1 MKENQIIVRQL
12 GNGGAFDY
20 SQPKTAFTLF
30 DDKILV
36 DCGYDI
42 FPVLMNT
49 VDEKGVK
56 IADKIQ
62 YIFITHMHDD
72 HMGSLMSYLYWVEFI
87 RKSHVDVFLPRE
99 VYDYVNYCI
108 EKEVW
113 TYPNLTRN
121 YKYVNIYNVSEF
133 SYKCPA
139 QNHIRPFHFSFI
151 ERLTHGNYYN
161 TSYKF
166 WDLVYND
173 FDVPSYKVAVTITG
187 DTKAYEELENFVFEG
202 LCKGDRL
209 IVFHDFS
216 KWNSVNNIHAT
227 EQDIEQ
233 IYSDMFK
240 KYLVYVHTGTTDFK
254 KVYYLKDIKQI

>member
-1 MKENQIIVRQL
+1 MVKDQIIVRQL

-49 VDEKGVK
+49 VDEKGIK

-72 HMGSLMSYLYWVEFI
+72 HMGSLMTYLYWIEFI
-87 RKSHVDVFLPRE
+87 RKLRVDVFLPRE
-99 VYDYVNYCI
+99 VYNYINYYI
-108 EKEVW
+108 EKGIWV
-113 TYPNLTRN
+113 YPNLTRN
-121 YKYVNIYNVSEF
+121 YKYVVVHNISEF
-133 SYKCPA
+133 SDTSLV
-139 QNHIRPFHFSFI
+139 QNYIQPFHFDCI
-151 ERLTHGNYYN
+151 ERLSHGNYYN

-166 WDLVYND
+166 WDFIYDDSGIPV
-173 FDVPSYKVAVTITG
+173 YKVAIVITG
-187 DTKAYEELENFVFEG
+187 DTKAYKELEGFTFKE

-233 IYSDMFK
+233 IYSDKFK
-240 KYLVYVHTGTTDFK
+240 KYLVYVHTGDTDFK
-254 KVYYLKDIKQI
+254 KAYYLKDIKQI

>member
-20 SQPKTAFTLF
+20 FQPKTAFTLF
-30 DDKILV
+30 DNKILV

-72 HMGSLMSYLYWVEFI
+72 HMGSLKTYLYWIEFI
-87 RKSHVDVFLPRE
+87 RKLRVDVFLPRE
-99 VYDYVNYCI
+99 VYNYVNYYI
-108 EKEVW
+108 EKGIW
-113 TYPNLTRN
+113 LYPNLTRK
-121 YKYVNIYNVSEF
+121 YKYVNVYNVSEF
-133 SYKCPA
+133 NYMCPA
-139 QNHIRPFHFSFI
+139 QSCIQSFCFSFI

-166 WDLVYND
+166 WDIVYDN
-173 FDVPSYKVAVTITG
+173 FDVPSYKVAVVITG
-187 DTKAYEELENFVFEG
+187 DTQAYEELEKFVFEG

-216 KWNSVNNIHAT
+216 KQNSVNNIHAT

-240 KYLVYVHTGTTDFK
+240 KYLVYVHTGDTNFK
-254 KVYYLKDIKQI
+254 RVYYLKDIKQI

>member
-12 GNGGAFDY
+12 GNGRAFDY

-49 VDEKGVK
+49 MDEKGVK

-72 HMGSLMSYLYWVEFI
+72 HMGSLKTYLYWIEFI
-87 RKSHVDVFLPRE
+87 RKLRVDVFLPRE
-99 VYDYVNYCI
+99 VYNYINYYI
-108 EKEVW
+108 EKGIWV
-113 TYPNLTRN
+113 YPNLTRK
-121 YKYVNIYNVSEF
+121 YKYVNVHNISGYM
-133 SYKCPA
+133 CAA
-139 QNHIRPFHFSFI
+139 QEQIQSFSFNFI
-151 ERLTHGNYYN
+151 EKLTHGNYYN

-166 WDLVYND
+166 WDFIYDDSGAPVY
-173 FDVPSYKVAVTITG
+173 KIAVTITG

-240 KYLVYVHTGTTDFK
+240 KYLVYVHTGDTNFK
-254 KVYYLKDIKQI
+254 KAYYLKDIKRI